1 MRGRLEA
8 FGLTM
13 GMQMFLP
20 ASDGNTVREVGAV
33 LLTQG
38 AFLPPSGALFLP
50 GLKRHRPPTVLL
62 IRQ

>member
-1 MRGRLEA
+1 
-8 FGLTM
+8 M

-38 AFLPPSGALFLP
+38 AFLLPSGALFLP